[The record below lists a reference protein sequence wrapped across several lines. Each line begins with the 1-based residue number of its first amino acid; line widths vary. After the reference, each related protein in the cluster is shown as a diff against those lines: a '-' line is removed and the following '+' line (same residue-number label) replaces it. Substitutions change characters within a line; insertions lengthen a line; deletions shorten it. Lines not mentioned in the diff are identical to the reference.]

1 MADSNI
7 DSGQSTPKTPQPQA
21 RLNENL
27 LSLGKLRNSTRSNV
41 SSISVEYIKEGE
53 ETPTPSVCQDD
64 ENLPPP
70 PSYESIVRIIVKE
83 KEDSVSLPSNSQLP
97 RYRDVAGLSD
107 APPTYHSLFSDKIF
121 RAINLFTSA
130 DDSSSDEAA
139 DTCESIVRGRCKL
152 ATVCFNFLLFVFIVT
167 FVLLLP
173 VGMITI
179 GIIFVHKCP
188 VQPRIP
194 IYLIVLGFFQMLE
207 CCGRLGYKIFQNG
220 QERNS
225 WRERYRRKDPLVYFV
240 IVWFVIGSMW
250 VYQTDPDCKDCTD
263 FVIKYPTFNVTN
275 NSISTPPPSMVTTS
289 VTTQTKPKNLSVVYC
304 DPIIYNFAF
313 WIITTYYS
321 VIGFF
326 CLMLIIDVFL
336 RTINRCCCAHREN
349 DNR

>member
-1 MADSNI
+1 MVDS
-7 DSGQSTPKTPQPQA
+7 DEDPESAPKTPQPPQ
-21 RLNENL
+21 RLNKNL
-27 LSLGKLRNSTRSNV
+27 LCLGKLRNSTRSNA
-41 SSISVEYIKEGE
+41 SISIEYIKEVETSAGE
-53 ETPTPSVCQDD
+53 SLGDD
-64 ENLPPP
+64 DLPPP
-70 PSYESIVRIIVKE
+70 PSYESVVRINVKQ
-83 KEDSVSLPSNSQLP
+83 KEDNIISLPSTSQLP

-107 APPTYHSLFSDKIF
+107 APPTYHSLFSDKMF
-121 RAINLFTSA
+121 RAMNLFAA
-130 DDSSSDEAA
+130 DYSSDEAA
-139 DTCESIVRGRCKL
+139 DTCESIVRGRCKFV
-152 ATVCFNFLLFVFIVT
+152 TVCFNFLLFVFIIT

-179 GIIFVHKCP
+179 GIIFIHKCP

-220 QERNS
+220 QERDS

-263 FVIKYPTFNVTN
+263 MVVMHASFNTTHN
-275 NSISTPPPSMVTTS
+275 ISSANLISTAVTTH
-289 VTTQTKPKNLSVVYC
+289 TKPKNMSVVYC
-304 DPIIYNFAF
+304 DAIIYNFAF

-326 CLMLIIDVFL
+326 CLMLIIDVVL
-336 RTINRCCCAHREN
+336 RTINRCCCAQQR
-349 DNR
+349 DR

>member
-1 MADSNI
+1 MVEPEKEDAEGPPRS
-7 DSGQSTPKTPQPQA
+7 PQLQQ
-21 RLNENL
+21 LNKNL
-27 LSLGKLRNSTRSNV
+27 LSLGKLRNSTRSNAA
-41 SSISVEYIKEGE
+41 SSVSVEFIKEVAN
-53 ETPTPSVCQDD
+53 TSCNKT
-64 ENLPPP
+64 ENKEDADLPPP
-70 PSYESIVRIIVKE
+70 PSYESVVRINVKE
-83 KEDSVSLPSNSQLP
+83 KEDSVSLPSTSQLP

-107 APPTYHSLFSDKIF
+107 APPTYHSLFSDKVF
-121 RAINLFTSA
+121 RAISLFTA
-130 DDSSSDEAA
+130 DEDSSDEAT
-139 DTCESIVRGRCKL
+139 DTCESIVRGRCKF
-152 ATVCFNFLLFVFIVT
+152 ATVCFNFLLFIFIIT

-220 QERNS
+220 QERNT

-250 VYQTDPDCKDCTD
+250 VYQTDPACKDCTD
-263 FVIKYPTFNVTN
+263 PITPFINATHSNISSPTNFP
-275 NSISTPPPSMVTTS
+275 STFT
-289 VTTQTKPKNLSVVYC
+289 TTQAKSTKSESAVVYC

-326 CLMLIIDVFL
+326 CLMLIIDVVL
-336 RTINRCCCAHREN
+336 RTINRCCCAQR
-349 DNR
+349 